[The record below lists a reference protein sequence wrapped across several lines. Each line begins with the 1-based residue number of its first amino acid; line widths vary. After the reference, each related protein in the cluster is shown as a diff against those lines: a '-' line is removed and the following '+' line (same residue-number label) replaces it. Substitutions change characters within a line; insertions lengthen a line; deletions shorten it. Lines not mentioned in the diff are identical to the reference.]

1 MAENLDV
8 FDFDLTDEEM
18 SSIETLDTGTSSFFD
33 HRDPAMV
40 KWLSE
45 AQRPT

>member
-1 MAENLDV
+1 MEAIASLD
-8 FDFDLTDEEM
+8 
-18 SSIETLDTGTSSFFD
+18 SGSSSFFD

-40 KWLSE
+40 KTLSD

>member
-1 MAENLDV
+1 MAENFHVL
-8 FDFDLTDEEM
+8 DFDLTPANMEAII
-18 SSIETLDTGTSSFFD
+18 SLDSGSSSFFD

-40 KWLSE
+40 KALSE